1 MATIQINLIIPES
14 SSNKRAQIR
23 TGIVATV
30 IHKETEHKYSA
41 IFNSSTS
48 STSTVNITVPYIG
61 KYIIKYNNP
70 KVYSKSEV
78 EILNINNTIQINAAY
93 SDLVTYTL
101 CIDEI
106 TKKCYYLDDATKI
119 NFDNLNYIPI
129 FQDIK
134 PCKINNNNGTITI
147 LNNLNYTQSNN
158 ENIMIQIP
166 KFAYK
171 IYRKNNHLY
180 ISITNNKE
188 VALADKR
195 FSYDAFTKETEG
207 DLDYFYI
214 GAYKGF
220 IDSNNKLRSIVGEQP
235 TANKTLEEFKTAA
248 QANGPRYSIT
258 KYSHLKALQCLLLIR
273 YGTFSLLEVIG
284 KGVSDVNYDMI
295 DTNLSFI
302 TGYDI
307 LAKNGVRVEDKTE
320 DNATYNKNIQN
331 KNMQYGN
338 TENGLHHM
346 RVFGI
351 EDFWGNIFE
360 WIDDFKVNENFIIQS
375 GDTNTYPGI
384 ISATNNSYQVSQ
396 TKRSENN
403 LGLITRVAGTT
414 ETGFIPIEF
423 DNSKFNNT
431 HSNVTI
437 QSTEQ
442 YGMFM
447 EGCNLAF
454 GGMWNM
460 GDKVGPFCMAADVDK
475 IFQYRSVG
483 ARLVYA

>member
-1 MATIQINLIIPES
+1 MATIKINLTIPES
-14 SSNKRAQIR
+14 NANKRAQIR
-23 TGIVATV
+23 TGIVATA
-30 IHKETEHKYSA
+30 IHKETGHKYSA
-41 IFNSSTS
+41 IFNSSTYQ
-48 STSTVNITVPYIG
+48 TATVNITVSYTG
-61 KYIIKYNNP
+61 TYIIKYNNP
-70 KVYSKSEV
+70 NIYGNSEV
-78 EILNINNTIQINAAY
+78 EILNTNSTITIQAQY

-101 CIDEI
+101 CINEI
-106 TKKCYYLDDATKI
+106 NKECYYLDDATKI
-119 NFDNLNYIPI
+119 NFNNLNYIPI

-134 PCKINNNNGTITI
+134 PCKINNNGTITI
-147 LNNLNYTQSNN
+147 LNNLNYIQSEYND

-171 IYRKNNHLY
+171 IYRKNNYLY

-188 VALADKR
+188 VALADRR

-220 IDSNNKLRSIVGEQP
+220 IDNNNKLRSIVGKQP

-248 QANGPRYSIT
+248 QTNGSRYSIT

-273 YGTFSLLEVIG
+273 YGTFDLLKILG
-284 KGVSDVNYDMI
+284 KGVSTVNYDII
-295 DTNLSFI
+295 DANLSFI

-307 LAKNGVRVEDKTE
+307 LAIDGITVENQTANNSSYDH
-320 DNATYNKNIQN
+320 D
-331 KNMQYGN
+331 MQYSN
-338 TENGLHHM
+338 TDSGLHHM

-375 GDTNTYPGI
+375 GDTDTYPGI
-384 ISATNNSYQVSQ
+384 ISANDFSSQ
-396 TKRSENN
+396 SSQPQQLSDNLN

-423 DNSKFNNT
+423 NNNYFNNT
-431 HSNVTI
+431 HFDITI
-437 QSTEQ
+437 QSTGQ

-475 IFQYRSVG
+475 NFQYRSVG

>member
-1 MATIQINLIIPES
+1 MATIKINLTIPES
-14 SSNKRAQIR
+14 NSVRRSQIR
-23 TGIVATV
+23 TGIIATA
-30 IHKETEHKYSA
+30 IHKETGHKYSA

-48 STSTVNITVPYIG
+48 NSSQVNITVPYIG

-70 KVYSKSEV
+70 KIYSKSEI
-78 EILNINNTIQINAAY
+78 EISSTSSTSTINAQY
-93 SDLVTYTL
+93 TDLVTYTL

-106 TKKCYYLDDATKI
+106 TKECYYLDDAVKIDFTK
-119 NFDNLNYIPI
+119 LNYVPI

-134 PCKINNNNGTITI
+134 PCTINNSSGTISP
-147 LNNLNYTQSNN
+147 LSNFNYIQSNDN
-158 ENIMIQIP
+158 NDNIMIQIP

-188 VALADKR
+188 IALADR
-195 FSYDAFTKETEG
+195 QFSYDAFTKEIEG

-220 IDSNNKLRSIVGEQP
+220 IDSNNKLRSIVGKQP
-235 TANKTLEEFKTAA
+235 TANKTLKEFKTAA

-273 YGTFSLLEVIG
+273 YGTFNLLNKLG
-284 KGVSDVNYDMI
+284 NGVSNVDDII
-295 DTNLSFI
+295 DANLSFI
-302 TGYDI
+302 TGYDVSAI
-307 LAKNGVRVEDKTE
+307 NGIPEADLETST
-320 DNATYNKNIQN
+320 ATTYDQG
-331 KNMQYGN
+331 MQYGSIS
-338 TENGLHHM
+338 GLCHM

-360 WIDDFKVNENFIIQS
+360 WIDDFKINQNFIIQS
-375 GDTNTYPGI
+375 GNTDTYPRI
-384 ISATNNSYQVSQ
+384 ISAISNDSQISNS
-396 TKRSENN
+396 EDN
-403 LGLITRVAGTT
+403 LGEITRVAGTT
-414 ETGFIPIEF
+414 EAGFIPIEF
-423 DNSKFNNT
+423 DNSYFNDT
-431 HSNVTI
+431 HSNITI
-437 QSTEQ
+437 QSTGQ

-460 GDKVGPFCMAADVDK
+460 GNKVGPFCMAADVDEN
-475 IFQYRSVG
+475 FQYRSVG

>member
-1 MATIQINLIIPES
+1 MATIKINLTIPES
-14 SSNKRAQIR
+14 NANKRAQIR
-23 TGIVATV
+23 TGIVATA
-30 IHKETEHKYSA
+30 IHKETGHKYSA

-48 STSTVNITVPYIG
+48 QTSTVSITIPYIG

-70 KVYSKSEV
+70 NIYGNSEV
-78 EILNINNTIQINAAY
+78 EILNINSQITIQARY

-101 CIDEI
+101 CINEI
-106 TKKCYYLDDATKI
+106 NKECYYLDDATKI
-119 NFDNLNYIPI
+119 NFNNLNYIPI

-134 PCKINNNNGTITI
+134 PCKINNNGTITI
-147 LNNLNYTQSNN
+147 LNNLNYIQSDN

-171 IYRKNNHLY
+171 IYRKNNYLY

-188 VALADKR
+188 VALADRR

-220 IDSNNKLRSIVGEQP
+220 IDNNNKLRSIVGEQP

-248 QANGPRYSIT
+248 QANGSRYSIT

-273 YGTFSLLEVIG
+273 YGTFDLLKILG
-284 KGVSDVNYDMI
+284 KGVSTVNYDII

-307 LAKNGVRVEDKTE
+307 LAINGIAVENQSVNNSSYDH
-320 DNATYNKNIQN
+320 D
-331 KNMQYGN
+331 MQYGSIDS
-338 TENGLHHM
+338 GLRHM

-360 WIDDFKVNENFIIQS
+360 WIDDFKINQNFIIQS
-375 GDTNTYPGI
+375 GDTDTYPGI
-384 ISATNNSYQVSQ
+384 ISATSNYSQ
-396 TKRSENN
+396 TSQTQKSENN
-403 LGLITRVAGTT
+403 LGLINRIAGTT

-423 DNSKFNNT
+423 TSDP
-431 HSNVTI
+431 
-437 QSTEQ
+437 STQ
-442 YGMFM
+442 NYGYGMFM